1 MKKINSSI
9 QRRVS
14 LIPCASHFIDF
25 LRNALFVLP
34 LLPVLFS
41 FPQTGKANTSQF
53 VRVNRTCL
61 IELIE
66 EYAPER
72 AKTLARYARDA
83 ARVISDVRKQQPLPQ
98 HGSFVEEMALASKW
112 RGVSG
117 PQAFEAFLPNGLQFL
132 SNPTPNSEHPLVA
145 GRLVPETSAMARVNF
160 NWRGKAYGTD
170 IYFTKPIPTDR
181 ITIQNSQGFL
191 IGPEIPLVV
200 WRIHGGGT
208 PSAVASNASTTA
220 SFMVKHGIATVAVD
234 QQGHGRGIR
243 DLVMSMEE
251 QIEMNLEIMRHLV
264 HPNVKVIFDG
274 HSWGGEAA
282 YVAWRLDKGDNP
294 LYKQIIGYIAES
306 PPGDVTLGGS
316 SRERLLGEE
325 AIWKRL
331 VGNDRHLVAESDWNF
346 MANIIRNLKI
356 SMVAPW
362 ATDLTFIGYRW
373 DPIPKEELA
382 QLKPLLVIVGEHDG
396 LVHVGRETAF
406 RQHLGS
412 ILPADRFVVLGPGRT
427 YENAKPEEP
436 LRKTGHQISDRYRD
450 GTDRPDTLL
459 RELEFISEISKS
471 AFPEIKPNP
480 EMEKAVGL
488 LYRLFLLYSNNFA
501 AREYLKNHVEY
512 IHQPTP
518 ELVRRQE
525 RSTEIIK
532 FFGKRQT
539 EIGRLANRNET
550 DRQRTERDYND
561 QFQIKGGYEG
571 ARKELEA
578 DHSAERKRV
587 LHDYIKLIE
596 EAEKNAEK
604 TFDENP
610 SKEERIRLVKKY
622 GEPLV
627 RQIETSILLKD
638 IKRTV
643 AMIRKSYEAEGPFE
657 VSQRI
662 EHLFRENGIDPP
674 VQAEVDSFL
683 SDEIDRLKAPP
694 EGYVFKNKKMEN
706 DFPKTFASAEQ
717 ALINSKRTRASRLA
731 NHVAEFQRQVPAPKG
746 INRPSEAMWEIKL
759 LPLTP
764 ERRFQLTTY
773 IQNHG
778 KVTLGAATL
787 GELRM
792 EQELAEWEEKE
803 LATLLNQD
811 FKAVDDMGTRRSVG
825 EDRSAGTADQ
835 SGDDSRAHYF
845 IGDQKSHVG
854 SIHSPE
860 RARYRRYKLAALE
873 EFLFITG
880 EIRDGEY
887 VRPFTTSRMTDSQ
900 KLRQLVDRRKAIKGE
915 IDQLAA
921 ALQEV
926 NASLGHIRTD
936 RNRDLKTLAIYF
948 LEGRSDGLDMAI
960 DASEKDLLDIERI
973 YNRYSEKRMD
983 LLLELE
989 EKGQLN
995 RDTVLAELDSF
1006 TDDEQVFISRREKY
1020 LASLREIKMVRLK
1033 EAQNG
1038 NITSPG
1044 DVDGSKTKTLI
1055 ESLLGDFRISEDG
1068 SLVASPDSLEGRLL
1082 AGERE
1087 RDNILAVLTTK
1098 KEEWNEVGMRI
1109 SEADQD
1115 PSGSGTAE
1123 GNRYTRSFKIEID
1136 RLLNHHLDAVLK
1148 MLTEGEMAPIYMDA
1162 LRATLT
1168 HWESQDMWRRVLQ
1181 KQDDPKNDWYTVAD
1195 H

>member
-1 MKKINSSI
+1 LKKINSAS
-9 QRRVS
+9 QGQVS
-14 LIPCASHFIDF
+14 FVSCTSYIIDT
-25 LRNALFVLP
+25 LRYALFILL
-34 LLPVLFS
+34 LLPVLIF
-41 FPQTGKANTSQF
+41 FPQTGQAHPSQF
-53 VRVNRTCL
+53 VRINKTCL

-72 AKTLARYARDA
+72 AKTLARYSTEARNA
-83 ARVISDVRKQQPLPQ
+83 ISEVREQQKLPR
-98 HGSFVEEMALASKW
+98 HDSFLEEMALASKW
-112 RGVSG
+112 QGVSG

-145 GRLVPETSAMARVNF
+145 GRLVPESSGMARVNF

-181 ITIQNSQGFL
+181 MTIQNSQGYL
-191 IGPEIPLVV
+191 IGPEIPLVY

-220 SFMVKHGIATVAVD
+220 SFMVKHGIATIAVD

-251 QIEMNLEIMRHLV
+251 QVEMNLEIMKHLV

-294 LYKQIIGYIAES
+294 LYKQIVGYIAES

-316 SRERLLGEE
+316 SRERLFGEE
-325 AIWKRL
+325 VIWKRL
-331 VGNDRHLVAESDWNF
+331 VGSDRHLVAETDWNF
-346 MANIIRNLKI
+346 MNNIIRNLKI

-373 DPIPKEELA
+373 SPIAEQDLGL
-382 QLKPLLVIVGEHDG
+382 LKPLLIIVGGNDG
-396 LVHVGRETAF
+396 LVYVGREEAF
-406 RQHLGS
+406 QEHLGKM
-412 ILPADRFVVLGPGRT
+412 LPPNRFVVLGPGRT
-427 YENAKPEEP
+427 YENANATDP
-436 LRKTGHQISDRYRD
+436 LKKTGHQISDRYRD
-450 GTDRPDTLL
+450 GTDKPDTLL
-459 RELEFISEISKS
+459 RELEFTSEISNRD
-471 AFPEIKPNP
+471 FPEIKSNP
-480 EMEKAVGL
+480 DKEHAVGL

-501 AREYLKNHVEY
+501 ARAFLNDHVEY

-518 ELVRRQE
+518 ELVKRQE

-532 FFGKRQT
+532 FFARRQT
-539 EIGRLANRNET
+539 EIARLANRNET
-550 DRQRTERDYND
+550 DRQRTEKEFND
-561 QFQIKGGYEG
+561 QFKIKGGYEG
-571 ARKELEA
+571 ARRELDI
-578 DHSAERKRV
+578 DHSPERKRILHEYV
-587 LHDYIKLIE
+587 LAIDQ
-596 EAEKNAEK
+596 AEKDAGR

-610 SKEERIRLVKKY
+610 SKEERIRLVNKY

-627 RQIETSILLKD
+627 SQIETSIMLKD

-643 AMIRKSYEAEGPFE
+643 GIIRKSYEEEGPVK

-674 VQAEVDSFL
+674 KQTEIDSFL

-694 EGYVFKNKKMEN
+694 LGYIFKNKKMES

-717 ALINSKRTRASRLA
+717 ALINLKRARASRYA
-731 NHVAEFQRQVPAPKG
+731 NHIAEIQGQVPTPKG
-746 INRPSEAMWEIKL
+746 INRPAEAMWEIKL

-764 ERRFQLTTY
+764 ERRFQLSTY
-773 IQNHG
+773 IRTHG
-778 KVTLGAATL
+778 SMTLEAATL
-787 GELRM
+787 RELRM

-803 LATLLNQD
+803 LANLSDGD
-811 FKAVDDMGTRRSVG
+811 FEKVNGMGAR
-825 EDRSAGTADQ
+825 
-835 SGDDSRAHYF
+835 SGDNSRAETTGQSRDSRALYF
-845 IGDQKSHVG
+845 TDDQESHVG

-860 RARYRRYKLAALE
+860 RALYRKSKLAALE

-887 VRPFTTSRMTDSQ
+887 VRPFTTGRMTDSQ
-900 KLRQLVDRRKAIKGE
+900 KLRQLVDRRKAIKAE
-915 IDQLAA
+915 LDQMAA
-921 ALQEV
+921 ALQET
-926 NASLGHIRTD
+926 NASVGLLRTN
-936 RNRDLKTLAIYF
+936 RNNTLKTLAIY
-948 LEGRSDGLDMAI
+948 LSEGISIELNLAI
-960 DASEKDLLDIERI
+960 DKSEKELSEIENI
-973 YNRYSEKRMD
+973 YNRFNETRMST
-983 LLLELE
+983 LLGLE
-989 EKGQLN
+989 ETGQLTK
-995 RDTVLAELDSF
+995 DAVLGKLDSF
-1006 TDDEQVFISRREKY
+1006 TDIEKEFTSRRDNY
-1020 LASLREIKMVRLK
+1020 LASLHEIKMVRLR

-1044 DVDGSKTKTLI
+1044 DIDGSKTKTLI
-1055 ESLLGDFRISEDG
+1055 ESLLGEFKISEDG

-1082 AGERE
+1082 EGEKE
-1087 RDNILAVLTTK
+1087 RDNILAVMTTK
-1098 KEEWNEVGMRI
+1098 KGEWNEIGMRI

-1115 PSGSGTAE
+1115 SSGSGTAE
-1123 GNRYTRSFKIEID
+1123 GNRYTRSFKIEIK
-1136 RLLNHHLDAVLK
+1136 RLLDHNLETVLT
-1148 MLTEGEMAPIYMDA
+1148 MLTEGNMAPIYLEA

-1168 HWESQDMWRRVLQ
+1168 HWESQDMWRRVLKQ
-1181 KQDDPKNDWYTVAD
+1181 QDDPKNEWYSLKG